1 MHSTFLG
8 YYPAALE
15 PFPCNCQAH
24 IATMFHRNQPSPIM
38 KIAVTSLLSVILIT
52 LTGCASPS
60 HSQSSARMT
69 RDAIVS
75 AKGFV
80 LEDGDILST
89 PGSFKPPVEIT
100 IVAMT
105 DSTDLRIAY
114 AADQVIFNWELNRDE
129 LRVDGGPANGQH
141 KAGAGSIPKGKYVT
155 IRWLVTPRH
164 QVIYVD
170 DQLRFEH
177 DGDYSSINRCV
188 SVFPAVGATVT
199 VKSIKV
205 KRLTTALE

>member
-1 MHSTFLG
+1 
-8 YYPAALE
+8 
-15 PFPCNCQAH
+15 
-24 IATMFHRNQPSPIM
+24 M
-38 KIAVTSLLSVILIT
+38 KTAVTSLLSVILIT
-52 LTGCASPS
+52 LTGCATPA

-69 RDAIVS
+69 RDAITS
-75 AKGFV
+75 TKGFV

-89 PGSFKPPVEIT
+89 PGAFKPPVEIT

-188 SVFPAVGATVT
+188 SVFPAVGATVI

-205 KRLTTALE
+205 KRLTAALE

>member
-1 MHSTFLG
+1 
-8 YYPAALE
+8 
-15 PFPCNCQAH
+15 
-24 IATMFHRNQPSPIM
+24 M
-38 KIAVTSLLSVILIT
+38 KTAITSLLSVILIT

-60 HSQSSARMT
+60 HSQSSASVT

-75 AKGFV
+75 SKGFV